1 MLTRDFTRRPFAS
14 SLWGDMQRLQEEMN
28 TLFSRAAQ
36 PRTAAFPA
44 VNVWTGPESVVVTCE
59 LPGVGPDDLDIS
71 VVGETLTIR
80 GARTPEQLGEGSTY
94 HRRERGHGRFT
105 RVLQLPFRVE
115 PDEVNAAFKNGVLSI
130 TLPHAQADRP
140 KKIQVTTA

>member
-1 MLTRDFTRRPFAS
+1 MLTRDFSQRPFS

-28 TLFSRAAQ
+28 TLLSRSTQ
-36 PRTAAFPA
+36 PRTTAFPA
-44 VNVWTGPESVVVTCE
+44 VNVWTGPDSVVVTSE
-59 LPGVGPDDLDIS
+59 LPGVGSDDLDIA
-71 VVGETLTIR
+71 VVGDTLTIR
-80 GARTPEQLGEGSTY
+80 GTRTPNQPGEGATY

-115 PDEVNAAFKNGVLSI
+115 SDEVNAAFKNGVLSI
-130 TLPHAQADRP
+130 TLPRAQADRP